1 MSAAYLTG
9 LEYIAHCKSGDGI
22 PADELETRLAEACRD
37 IDGLTFNRIAAKG
50 FDALTEYQQDLIK
63 EAVQLHADFCYENA
77 ELLESPLA
85 SYAINGV
92 SMSFDRSKIV
102 TVSDITTSSQVYNL
116 LMQTGLC
123 YRGLV

>member
-1 MSAAYLTG
+1 MYLDPSEYTG
-9 LEYIAHCKSGDGI
+9 DI
-22 PADELETRLAEACRD
+22 PAELLESKLKRACRD
-37 IDGLTFNRIAAKG
+37 IDSLTFNRIVKKG
-50 FDALTEYQQDLIK
+50 FENLTEFQQELIK
-63 EAVQLHADFCYENA
+63 EAVGVHADFCYDNA

-102 TVSDITTSSQVYNL
+102 TVDSITTSNEVYGL

-123 YRGLV
+123 YRGLM